1 MVMIIDEIEGKDLVS
16 VQECIAIMEDV
27 FREIGSGRGVNRP
40 RLRYSCPTQQT
51 DAKYFAN
58 IHAGALPKYG
68 VAALRINSR
77 LARETVVGTK
87 RVDFPNPTKRYWGHF
102 LVYSLDTAELLGII
116 VDGTISPLRVAA
128 TTAVAAKAL
137 ALKQSTILGL
147 FGTGHQA
154 KLHARALAHVLP
166 LLKEVKVYSPTRQ
179 HRDQFAE
186 EFTGELQIPV
196 RSVDNSREAVRG
208 SHVVCCAT
216 NSPEPVFNGA
226 DMEPGQLVT
235 SIVNS
240 DAVFQRAE
248 VDRETYRRSNLVI
261 VNDRE
266 SIQANRQR
274 ELLDPIDQKILS
286 WDRVV
291 ELGEVVNNN
300 SRGRRTPEDIIYYKN
315 NSGMAIQF
323 AAMGKVMLERAKSK
337 GIGKEVPGEW
347 FSADLAQWYAQG
359 YFPAS

>member
-1 MVMIIDEIEGKDLVS
+1 MVMIIDEVEGRDLVS

-27 FREIGSGRGVNRP
+27 FREIGNGQGVNRP
-40 RLRYSCPTQQT
+40 RLRYSCPSPQA
-51 DAKYFAN
+51 DVRYFAN

-68 VAALRINSR
+68 VAALRLNSR
-77 LARETVVGTK
+77 LAREKVVGTK

-102 LVYSLDTAELLGII
+102 LVYSLETAELLGII
-116 VDGTISPLRVAA
+116 VDGSISPLRVAA

-166 LLKEVKVYSPTRQ
+166 LKEVKVYSPTRQ
-179 HRDQFAE
+179 HRDDFAK
-186 EFTGELQIPV
+186 EFTEKLRVPV
-196 RSVDNSREAVRG
+196 RSVDNVREAVKG

-216 NSPEPVFNGA
+216 NSSEPVFNGGDLEA
-226 DMEPGQLVT
+226 GQLVT

-274 ELLDPIDQKILS
+274 ELLDPIDQNILS
-286 WDRVV
+286 WDRVI
-291 ELGEVVNNN
+291 ELGEVVNDN
-300 SRGRRTPEDIIYYKN
+300 SRGRRAPSDIIYYKN

-323 AAMGKVMLERAKSK
+323 AAMGKVMLEKAKSK
-337 GIGKEVPGEW
+337 GVGKEVPGEW
-347 FSADLAQWYAQG
+347 FSADLAEWYAQG

>member
-1 MVMIIDEIEGKDLVS
+1 MVMIIDEAEGKDLVS
-16 VQECIAIMEDV
+16 VQECISIMEDV

-40 RLRYSCPTQQT
+40 RLRYSCPTQQA

-68 VAALRINSR
+68 VAALRLNSR

-128 TTAVAAKAL
+128 TTAVAAGVL
-137 ALKQSTILGL
+137 APSDATVLGL

-154 KLHARALAHVLP
+154 KLHIRALAHIFP
-166 LLKEVKVYSPTRQ
+166 LKEVKLYSPTAR
-179 HRDQFAE
+179 HRDEFAE
-186 EFTGELQIPV
+186 EFTKELGISV
-196 RSVDNSREAVRG
+196 RSVNSPRDAVKG

-216 NSPEPVFNGA
+216 NSSEPVFDGT
-226 DMEPGQLVT
+226 DLEPGQLVT

-266 SIQANRQR
+266 SIHANRQR

-291 ELGEVVNNN
+291 ELGEVVNDK
-300 SRGRRTPEDIIYYKN
+300 SRGRRTSDDIIYYKN

-323 AAMGKVMLERAKSK
+323 AAMGKVMLERARSK
-337 GIGKEVPGEW
+337 GIGKEIPGEW